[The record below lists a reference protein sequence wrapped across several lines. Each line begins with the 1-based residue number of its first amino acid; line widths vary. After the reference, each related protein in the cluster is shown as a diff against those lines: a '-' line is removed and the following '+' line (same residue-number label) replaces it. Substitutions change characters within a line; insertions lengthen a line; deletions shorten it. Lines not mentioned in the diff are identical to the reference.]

1 VDIVARVENGRLA
14 RVELQSYNDSMIVI
28 RMLEPV
34 PRFLRAFGVRPD
46 QYVIY
51 VGDRPLNMED
61 GCSDGH
67 GMTYRFILI
76 DIRSL
81 ITKEEMLNSP
91 LYGDFLLAILC
102 VGGNNRE
109 TLMLV
114 LGRIMELPVE
124 QRKDA
129 IGKLIVL
136 AGLRKLDTV
145 FFEEIEK
152 MPLLIDPQENVILKS
167 IYGQGLE
174 KGALEGKAAGDHNAR
189 VSTLRAV
196 LAKRFGPVPVW
207 ADRWMETANS
217 GQLEGWTTKA
227 IDAPTIESV
236 FE

>member
-1 VDIVARVENGRLA
+1 
-14 RVELQSYNDSMIVI
+14 MIVI

-34 PRFLRAFGVRPD
+34 PYFLRAFGTRPD

-51 VGDRPLNMED
+51 VGDRPMNMED
-61 GCSDGH
+61 GYSDGH

-167 IYGQGLE
+167 IYGQGME
-174 KGALEGKAAGDHNAR
+174 KGLVDGKAAGIAEGDHNAR

-196 LAKRFGPVPVW
+196 LTKRFGPLPAWVEPSV
-207 ADRWMETANS
+207 ETATA
-217 GQLEGWTTKA
+217 GQLEAWTTHA

>member
-1 VDIVARVENGRLA
+1 
-14 RVELQSYNDSMIVI
+14 MIVI

-34 PRFLRAFGVRPD
+34 PYFLRAFGTRPD

-51 VGDRPLNMED
+51 VGDRPMNMED
-61 GCSDGH
+61 GYSDGH

-174 KGALEGKAAGDHNAR
+174 KGALEGKAAGIAEGKAAGIAEGKAAGDHNAR